1 MKKLETEVG
10 VAEAVRFLTSRI
22 AEQARD
28 DSVSLTD
35 LELKQLSFSEGTAS
49 AEEIAAAN
57 DFDVTNDSDKFEA
70 KIVALLRSAFHHD
83 VKRGM
88 GETWREHLA
97 ALRDQDIYVL
107 VMLDQAKIPR
117 HKTSLVRAALFST
130 SPRKLFRTF
139 PDAAAGFLTLCGFV
153 YFFLLRMGWGRRGP
167 PIFGNLA
174 ERLIPSDSVRG
185 TLLVIWIG
193 SMLWLWFRTKDA

>member
-1 MKKLETEVG
+1 MKKFETEVG
-10 VAEAVRFLTSRI
+10 VAEAVGFLTSRI
-22 AEQARD
+22 AEQARA
-28 DSVSLTD
+28 DSVPLTD

-70 KIVALLRSAFHHD
+70 KIAALLRSAYHHH
-83 VKRGM
+83 VKHGM
-88 GETWREHLA
+88 GETWQKHLA

-107 VMLDQAKIPR
+107 VMLDQAKIRR
-117 HKTSLVRAALFST
+117 HRTSLVRAVLLSM

-139 PDAAAGFLTLCGFV
+139 PDAAAGVLTLCGFV

-174 ERLIPSDSVRG
+174 EHLIPSDSVRG
-185 TLLVIWIG
+185 AFLVVWIC
-193 SMLWLWFRTKDA
+193 SMLWLWLRTKDT